1 MSTIFFFLGGG
12 GVKKKKKHAMWRH
25 RRISK
30 CRETFSSSST
40 SIEMDDVDFE
50 LSIEFASFSAEN
62 WIPFDS
68 RERSEQGE
76 RKIKA
81 SLRIPWE

>member
-1 MSTIFFFLGGG
+1 
-12 GVKKKKKHAMWRH
+12 
-25 RRISK
+25 
-30 CRETFSSSST
+30 
-40 SIEMDDVDFE
+40 MDDVDFE

-81 SLRIPWE
+81 SLRIPGE